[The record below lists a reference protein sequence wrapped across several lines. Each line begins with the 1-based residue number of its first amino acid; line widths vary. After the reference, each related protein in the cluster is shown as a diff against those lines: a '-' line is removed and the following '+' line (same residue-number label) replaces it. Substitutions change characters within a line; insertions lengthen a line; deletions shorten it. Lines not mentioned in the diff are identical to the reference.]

1 MAGALGTLPTARLA
15 ALRARLSDDELRNFP
30 TTRDLLVQV
39 RDALEAPDAVAL
51 LDCAALPANE
61 AELLTF
67 LSRDRCA
74 HAPATSCAHGPWQF
88 RGVLPK
94 SLDGL
99 LSQQQDDEVYIKND
113 SELLKRQGSRP
124 LTVSD
129 WAKQV
134 ERVRGRR
141 APKILN
147 WPLKTSKL
155 HIRLPEIVSSGK
167 AWNGEN
173 LPHSL
178 TFGSPNWLPEAP
190 TTATLTRPGQVEPDF
205 TFQPKLQLVAG
216 DDFTPFHVDN
226 EGPAVYFKLCFGE
239 VLVATWDGEEGESIG
254 MVDGGGTKDD
264 ENAWDGAK
272 WAALRSA
279 QLLWLR
285 AGDVMLMPSSVVHLV
300 ITLKTK
306 LVVAGDILTAAN
318 FERAVWADDTF
329 RRTAKTKVP
338 SEMGKRLDEGAEWLL
353 TRLGAAQVPLAL
365 RGRAVERMLGLLAAD
380 SDAESRR
387 PKAERRT
394 DQKSIEKRARLVAIL
409 GEWQR
414 FLRRAAAAP
423 SGAEWRFG
431 STNDAAVRRYSADVD
446 EHEATAVDE
455 SHPAAAAAAM
465 RRQAKRKRGAGV

>member
-1 MAGALGTLPTARLA
+1 MATSSGPTSKLA

-30 TTRDLLVQV
+30 TTRELLLQI

-147 WPLKTSKL
+147 WPLKTSRL

-190 TTATLTRPGQVEPDF
+190 TTATLTRPGQVEPDY

-239 VLVATWDGEEGESIG
+239 VLVATWDGEEGESVG

-279 QLLWLR
+279 QLL
-285 AGDVMLMPSSVVHLV
+285 
-300 ITLKTK
+300 
-306 LVVAGDILTAAN
+306 
-318 FERAVWADDTF
+318 
-329 RRTAKTKVP
+329 
-338 SEMGKRLDEGAEWLL
+338 
-353 TRLGAAQVPLAL
+353 
-365 RGRAVERMLGLLAAD
+365 
-380 SDAESRR
+380 
-387 PKAERRT
+387 
-394 DQKSIEKRARLVAIL
+394 
-409 GEWQR
+409 
-414 FLRRAAAAP
+414 
-423 SGAEWRFG
+423 
-431 STNDAAVRRYSADVD
+431 
-446 EHEATAVDE
+446 
-455 SHPAAAAAAM
+455 
-465 RRQAKRKRGAGV
+465 